1 MTMVATWAKSAVDAV
16 RSLPR
21 SLPPGTGPY
30 LARAARR
37 LRKVRTPRQAVEA
50 FETETEH
57 LLTVLMPAVI
67 EHPLPVRTEAAAK
80 ALVGGTGGM
89 AAAGQEIESLGVL
102 MTGGAALPPLLPIM
116 LITNLVALATEVAV
130 AASLRVHDLEAAGV
144 EPEPDRIAHDV
155 MVAMT
160 GGTGSETDATGAVTK
175 AIVKKIAARVLAR
188 WGRSLVPFVG
198 IAYSSWDAQRTIDAI
213 RSLPVTPNDAD
224 QPPL

>member
-16 RSLPR
+16 RSIPH

-37 LRKVRTPRQAVEA
+37 LRKVRTPKQAVEA
-50 FETETEH
+50 FETETEQ
-57 LLTVLMPAVI
+57 LLTVLMPMVI
-67 EHPLPVRTEAAAK
+67 EHPLPVRTEAGAK

-89 AAAGQEIESLGVL
+89 AAAGQEIESLGML
-102 MTGGAALPPLLPIM
+102 MTGGAAVPLLPIM
-116 LITNLVALATEVAV
+116 LITNLAALATEVAV

-160 GGTGSETDATGAVTK
+160 GGKGPETDATGAVTK
-175 AIVKKIAARVLAR
+175 AIVKAIAARVLAR
-188 WGRSLVPFVG
+188 WGRSFVPLVG

-213 RSLPVTPNDAD
+213 RSLPVVPNDA
-224 QPPL
+224 